1 MSIETAALIVLIAL
15 AIAMPA
21 VFFRE
26 HNRNVKKMKEIG
38 DGLEKM
44 LNPKDKVYT
53 LLGTSL
59 GFRALYKI
67 DRGIYK
73 RAEAVLILLPRHS
86 LIYYPV
92 SKITSKHDKIIFKME
107 YAQNLDLSPSTI
119 ERKRKF
125 CGDETKNVLL
135 GREKFVGCGKDVSK
149 LAKMAESLRKPENLL
164 RLSYENKILFIE
176 FKSAAAEVLSDIQN
190 ILSIAS
196 SMIARS

>member
-1 MSIETAALIVLIAL
+1 MSTETAALIVLIAL
-15 AIAMPA
+15 ALAMPA

-38 DGLEKM
+38 DGLEKI
-44 LNPKDKVYT
+44 LDPKDKVYT

-86 LIYYPV
+86 LIYYPI

-125 CGDETKNVLL
+125 AAIRRRMCCWVERSSLDVERTLASSRRWRVI
-135 GREKFVGCGKDVSK
+135 EKTGKPPE
-149 LAKMAESLRKPENLL
+149 AELRK
-164 RLSYENKILFIE
+164 
-176 FKSAAAEVLSDIQN
+176 
-190 ILSIAS
+190 
-196 SMIARS
+196 